1 MKSSILTRLIT
12 AFIAIPILVAAIVL
26 MPQYYH
32 PFFFLIILAAT
43 VIGTY
48 EMKENV
54 LSKKGKVGNA
64 AYLSILFPIAEFLE
78 QLYLKGSNLVLY
90 ILAIV
95 LGIAFIIEIFK
106 SPEDNFTSTL
116 DKSSRTVFATIYP
129 GFFTSF
135 VVKLLFLPNSTAY
148 IILYFALVFCTD
160 SFAYF
165 FGMAFGKNNRG
176 IFKVSPNKSVAGFI
190 GGMAVPTAVA
200 VAAPILFA
208 DKFAY
213 SPIYGILLGL
223 ATSIFSC
230 AGDLIEST
238 FKRSAGIKDSG
249 TVIPGRGGMLD
260 SLDSLMIAAPVY
272 LFFIELALGA

>member
-249 TVIPGRGGMLD
+249 TIIPGRGGMLD